1 MDFNSI
7 TKACLLA
14 FDALR
19 NDPESA
25 VIVKFLDEAEGDEE
39 LKWALRKAILRLDV
53 VNPAAATQVRE
64 LAKGFAF

>member
-1 MDFNSI
+1 MLLNSI
-7 TKACLLA
+7 TTACLLA

-25 VIVKFLDEAEGDEE
+25 AVVQFLDEAEGDEE
-39 LKWALRKAILRLDV
+39 LKEALRNAAFRLDV
-53 VNPAAATQVRE
+53 VNPDAAKRVRD

>member
-25 VIVKFLDEAEGDEE
+25 AVVQFLDEAESDDE
-39 LKWALRKAILRLDV
+39 LKEALRNAAFRLDV